1 MKIIETWNYGDAEEG
16 IYFKL
21 ELKENEYLDVKHFE
35 DGYAYVL
42 YDAVYR
48 RNEKGDDD
56 LFRNCTQEEYNLA
69 LKLVDEYYN
78 NYFKK
83 DDDYTEEDL
92 DMIQR
97 EWNLEAEE
105 LIDGDNE

>member
-1 MKIIETWNYGDAEEG
+1 MKIIETWNYGNAEEG

-48 RNEKGDDD
+48 IDENKEEN
-56 LFRNCTQEEYNLA
+56 LFRNCTQEEYDLA
-69 LKLVDEYYN
+69 LELVDEYYN
-78 NYFKK
+78 NNLK
-83 DDDYTEEDL
+83 
-92 DMIQR
+92 R
-97 EWNLEAEE
+97 EQ
-105 LIDGDNE
+105 GK

>member
-21 ELKENEYLDVKHFE
+21 ELKENEYLDVKRFE

-48 RNEKGDDD
+48 HNEKGDDD
-56 LFRNCTQEEYNLA
+56 LFRNCTQEEHGLA
-69 LKLVDEYYN
+69 LKLVDEYYDN
-78 NYFKK
+78 NLKGEQGK
-83 DDDYTEEDL
+83 
-92 DMIQR
+92 
-97 EWNLEAEE
+97 
-105 LIDGDNE
+105 

>member
-1 MKIIETWNYGDAEEG
+1 MKVIKTWNYGDAEEG

-21 ELKENEYLDVKHFE
+21 KLKENEYLDVKRFE

-48 RNEKGDDD
+48 HDKKGDDD
-56 LFRNCTQEEYNLA
+56 LFRNCTQEENDLA

-78 NYFKK
+78 N
-83 DDDYTEEDL
+83 
-92 DMIQR
+92 
-97 EWNLEAEE
+97 NLKGE
-105 LIDGDNE
+105 NK

>member
-48 RNEKGDDD
+48 HNEKGDDD
-56 LFRNCTQEEYNLA
+56 LFRNCTQEEYDLA
-69 LKLVDEYYN
+69 LKLVDEYYDN
-78 NYFKK
+78 NLK
-83 DDDYTEEDL
+83 EE
-92 DMIQR
+92 Q
-97 EWNLEAEE
+97 
-105 LIDGDNE
+105 GK